1 MMIMKKYLLTAA
13 ITLISVAG
21 FTQTKTWT
29 NDPAH
34 SRLGFTVKHLTISEI
49 DGRFADYSVKV
60 TTSAADYSDAQIE
73 VVAKTASIDTD
84 IEMRDNHLRSADF
97 FNVEKYPEMTFKSTS
112 LKRIDDNTAKLYGN
126 LTLLGVTKPVV
137 LDVTY
142 FGTVVNPMNNAETA
156 GFQIKGTIKRAD
168 FNLGSSFPEA
178 IVANDVQIV
187 ANVEF
192 SPNK

>member
-1 MMIMKKYLLTAA
+1 MKKYLLTAA

-29 NDPAH
+29 NDSAH

-84 IEMRDNHLRSADF
+84 IEMRDNHLRSTDF

-112 LKRIDDNTAKLYGN
+112 LKKIDDNTAKLYGN

-156 GFQIKGTIKRAD
+156 GFQIKGTIKRSD
-168 FNLGSSFPEA
+168 FNLGSNFPEA